1 MTRSAENI
9 VSGASLVSAELPVDM
24 ALDGR
29 TSVLLDHH
37 GHVLEVVAGHL
48 DIFAVDVE
56 DGEYGSR
63 HHLFR
68 IESGDVVADLP
79 ALAVSEGSGVS
90 FIAVGTDGTRTSAR
104 SRSDLSSAAQATR
117 WIERLA
123 RFVAGPAPHWQMAEL
138 PEGEVRLSANE
149 CARAP
154 MRGLLWLTVERG
166 DLRLMGVA
174 VSYAAGSRPLPLTSG
189 LWVEAGPEG
198 CGVTATGVAPAS
210 IWPAID
216 QLHQSFVACVQR
228 ILEHER
234 LAESERLA
242 SRNTLAAS
250 QSMEAFDRL
259 SGIIGRRF
267 DHDAVDASYSD
278 RLAGACQLVGSA
290 MRTPIAVSSR
300 IDGSRQEFAGLTQI
314 TLDAR
319 LRLRQVLLRS
329 RWWRTDAG
337 PLVGWFGE
345 RREPVALVYEPQRG
359 YIMIDPLTKARWP
372 VNRAVAAQIAPD
384 AAMFYPPLPSR
395 SLKFRD
401 LLEFAL
407 RYARGSGLRIALVIV
422 VIGLLSLVTPFV
434 TNLLISSIIPRSELD
449 QLFFC
454 ALALG
459 LTALAVASVQVM
471 QGLVMLRMEATIDWR
486 LQSALIDRLLRLP
499 TAIFR
504 EFTAGELVD
513 RAMGIDAARRA
524 LTGHALRGMIAGLFC
539 IFSLGLM
546 VYYSPKLALLAI
558 GLTFVRAAAIISTN
572 LLRLYYENKHFNQQ
586 GKVSGFVLQL
596 LMGVGKLRVSG
607 ATGRALGIWSKQFA
621 TQKQYF
627 VSSQVASNGLGAFET
642 AFPTLATLII
652 FAYASYSNSNLLTD
666 LGTFFAFFSAFG
678 QSMGAV
684 GSWASGVSEAL
695 IAIPPLLRLRPLI
708 ASPTEISD
716 ERKAPGELS
725 GSIELARVSFRYL
738 SSGPLVLDNVTL
750 KIAPGEYVAL
760 VGPSGSGKSSLFRLL
775 LGFER
780 PESGAVFYDG
790 KSIET
795 LDASALRRQLG
806 VVLQSARL
814 ANGSIYENICGGL
827 RLPLDQVWEAARLA
841 GIEEDIKAMP
851 MGMLTQISEGVSTL
865 SGGQRQRIMIARAI
879 ARRPRVLLFDE
890 ATSSLDNR
898 SQAIVSDALENLNVT
913 RIVIAH
919 RLSTVKRAD
928 RIIVLVDGKIVESGT
943 FEELTAAAGAFSAFA
958 QRQML

>member
-9 VSGASLVSAELPVDM
+9 VSGASLLSAELPVDM

-29 TSVLLDHH
+29 RPVLLDHR
-37 GHVLEVVAGHL
+37 GHVLEVIAGHL
-48 DIFAVDVE
+48 DIFAVDVD

-68 IESGDVVADLP
+68 IESGDVIPDLQ
-79 ALAVSEGSGVS
+79 ALATSAARSVS
-90 FIAVGTDGTRTSAR
+90 FIAVGTDATRASAR
-104 SRSDLSSAAQATR
+104 SRSDLSAAQATR

-123 RFVAGPAPHWQMAEL
+123 RFVAGPAPHWRMAEL
-138 PEGEVRLSANE
+138 PEGEARLSPNE
-149 CARAP
+149 CGRGP

-166 DLRLMGVA
+166 DLNLMGVA
-174 VSYAAGSRPLPLTSG
+174 DSYGAGSRPLPLTSG

-198 CGVTATGVAPAS
+198 CSVTATGVAPAS

-216 QLHQSFVACVQR
+216 QLHQSFVTCVQR

-234 LAESERLA
+234 LAESEHLA
-242 SRNTLAAS
+242 NRNALAAS

-267 DHDAVDASYSD
+267 DHDSVDASYSD
-278 RLAGACQLVGSA
+278 RLAGACQLVGNA
-290 MRTPIAVSSR
+290 MRTPIAVPGR
-300 IDGSRQEFAGLTQI
+300 IDGSRQEFADLTQI
-314 TLDAR
+314 ALDAR

-345 RREPVALVYEPQRG
+345 KREPVALVYEPRRG
-359 YIMIDPLTKARWP
+359 YIMIDPLTKARRP
-372 VNRAVAAQIAPD
+372 VNRAVAAQIASD

-395 SLKFRD
+395 SLKFAD
-401 LLEFAL
+401 LLQFAL
-407 RYARGSGLRIALVIV
+407 RYARGSGLRIAWAVV
-422 VIGLLSLVTPFV
+422 VIGLLSLATPFV

-449 QLFFC
+449 QLVFC

-499 TAIFR
+499 TAVFR

-558 GLTFVRAAAIISTN
+558 GLTFVRAAAIIFTN

-627 VSSQVASNGLGAFET
+627 VSSQVAGNGLGAFET

-851 MGMLTQISEGVSTL
+851 MGMLTQMAEGVSTL